1 MEESMQFGTV
11 PVRPVLLTFIV
22 LLSAFRTD
30 AEPRETEHP
39 ASPVTPASPLAATLG
54 VNFLEGSTTS
64 LVLERDGKQY
74 VVDLTTQTIR
84 EATPVLQVATT
95 ESQEAPAG
103 PATSSTNSGNP
114 GASIFQQQCA
124 TCHGADA
131 KGITARGT
139 PNLTDV
145 RARSGIPRQRIID
158 VITNGK
164 TGTAMQGFSGRLS
177 AAQINDVAAY
187 VQTLS
192 NSSSPSNIY
201 EAADDLVFSLPTGRR
216 LAQGGLYL
224 NFTHRFAFNPAF
236 SGAGLGNILSG
247 FDGFA
252 VSSFGL
258 RYGVTKDLSVSIY
271 RAPSVINRPI
281 EFMGAYN
288 VLDEH
293 DGKPF
298 NAALRVSIDGQDNFR
313 RNFTTNFEAVVSRSI
328 TNKAQL
334 YAVPT
339 FSLNNRTLIGKTG
352 TLSSRPPETEG
363 INSFS
368 IGAGLA
374 WNFRPTVAFVAE
386 VIPTLVN
393 ADDLGIHRP
402 AYSFGVQKQ
411 VKGHAFT
418 FGFTQGPGTT
428 ISQRAGT
435 RASYLNDSSADKPS
449 GLFIGFN
456 IMRRLR

>member
-1 MEESMQFGTV
+1 MQFGTV
-11 PVRPVLLTFIV
+11 PVRPVLLTLIV
-22 LLSAFRTD
+22 LLSALPAN
-30 AEPRETEHP
+30 AEPRRTEHP
-39 ASPVTPASPLAATLG
+39 ASPVTPPSPLAAALG
-54 VNFLEGSTTS
+54 VHFLEGSATS

-84 EATPVLQVATT
+84 EEIPVLQVAST
-95 ESQEAPAG
+95 ELQQAPAA
-103 PATSSTNSGNP
+103 PSASSSNS
-114 GASIFQQQCA
+114 GASIFQQQCS
-124 TCHGADA
+124 TCHGADG
-131 KGITARGT
+131 KGLAASGT

-145 RARSGIPRQRIID
+145 RGRSGIPSQRIID

-164 TGTAMQGFSGRLS
+164 SGTAMQGFSGRLS
-177 AAQINDVAAY
+177 AAQISDVAAY
-187 VQTLS
+187 VQALS
-192 NSSSPSNIY
+192 NPGSNSKIY

-224 NFTHRFAFNPAF
+224 NFTHRFAYDPAF
-236 SGAGLGNILSG
+236 SGAGLGNILFG
-247 FDGFA
+247 LDGFS

-258 RYGVTKDLSVSIY
+258 RYGVTNNLSVSIY
-271 RAPSVINRPI
+271 RSPSIINRPI

-328 TNKAQL
+328 TSKAQL

-339 FSLNNRTLIGKTG
+339 FSVNNRTLISKPGA
-352 TLSSRPPETEG
+352 LPSRPAETEG

-374 WNFRPTVAFVAE
+374 WNFRPTVAFVTE

-411 VKGHAFT
+411 VRGHAFT

-435 RASYLNDSSADKPS
+435 SASYLNDPSADKPS

-456 IMRRLR
+456 LMRRLR